1 MFMAPGDPIFRALLE
16 CRGRGVRSRIITE
29 IEKENIEQCKELMK
43 AFELH
48 HLYDVKGNFGIGDG
62 IYYRA
67 SPKLMQSSYF
77 LIKSFTCL
85 LCLRFSNF
93 KIFLM

>member
-16 CRGRGVRSRIITE
+16 CRGRRVRSRIITE

-48 HLYDVKGNFGIGDG
+48 HLDDVKGNFSIGDG
-62 IYYRA
+62 IYRA
-67 SPKLMQSSYF
+67 SPRLMQSSYF